1 MNISPQLMRAA
12 GLDIHTKKVSVCFF
26 IAAQKHE
33 VKDYETFTC
42 DLHQIRDDLLAQGI
56 NDVIM
61 ESTGVYWIALCS
73 ILTAAGINVRV
84 VNPRFVKNM
93 PKEKTDKKDARWLC
107 KLLVNGLVR
116 NSFIVSEEQRAFR
129 DLCRMRIKYTQHITQ
144 SQNRILKNLERRNI
158 KLRSVVSS
166 MDTKSAHEI
175 VKAIAAGESDV
186 EKLAALSKGKLKKKN
201 AAMRKA
207 LQGVIT
213 AHDRM
218 MLMSLLDDIAH
229 FRKQIENIEV
239 QISAHTEKVNQDLIA
254 HLREVKGIGRQS
266 TEIILAEVGNTVDA
280 FSTPDKLAA
289 WVGLAPGNKE
299 SAGRKFYSGTRDGNV
314 HLRTT
319 MLQVAWAAIRTRNS
333 YWRALYY
340 HLTRRMAQ
348 KKAIVVIA
356 RKLIRLIYKIIKG
369 TRTYIEYGAEYF
381 YQRLNERLANKK
393 LQTTAAITTA

>member
-1 MNISPQLMRAA
+1 MRAGCA
-12 GLDIHTKKVSVCFF
+12 RPHPPFGH
-26 IAAQKHE
+26 
-33 VKDYETFTC
+33 
-42 DLHQIRDDLLAQGI
+42 LLQ
-56 NDVIM
+56 
-61 ESTGVYWIALCS
+61 
-73 ILTAAGINVRV
+73 
-84 VNPRFVKNM
+84 
-93 PKEKTDKKDARWLC
+93 KEKGSGKD
-107 KLLVNGLVR
+107 LLVNGLVR
-116 NSFIVSEEQRAFR
+116 NSFIVSEQQRAFR

-144 SQNRILKNLERRNI
+144 AQNRILKNLERRNI

-175 VKAIAAGESDV
+175 VKAIAAGETDI

-201 AAMRKA
+201 AQMRKA

-213 AHDRM
+213 THDRM
-218 MLMSLLDDIAH
+218 MLMSLLNDIAH
-229 FRKQIENIEV
+229 FRSQIEVIEKQI
-239 QISAHTEKVNQDLIA
+239 STHTEKVNQNLIA
-254 HLREVKGIGRQS
+254 NLHEVKGIGRQS
-266 TEIILAEVGNTVDA
+266 TEIILAEVGNNVDA
-280 FSTPDKLAA
+280 FATPDKLAA

-369 TRTYIEYGAEYF
+369 TRTYTEYGADYF

-393 LQTTAAITTA
+393 LQRNPASTA